1 MQKSLVLIIIPAT
14 LKNRSI
20 IDELEG
26 LVGNLIQWQV
36 LIVYLLRHGEK

>member
-1 MQKSLVLIIIPAT
+1 MQKSLVLIIIPTT
-14 LKNRSI
+14 LKNRPI

-26 LVGNLIQWQV
+26 LVGNLIQRQV